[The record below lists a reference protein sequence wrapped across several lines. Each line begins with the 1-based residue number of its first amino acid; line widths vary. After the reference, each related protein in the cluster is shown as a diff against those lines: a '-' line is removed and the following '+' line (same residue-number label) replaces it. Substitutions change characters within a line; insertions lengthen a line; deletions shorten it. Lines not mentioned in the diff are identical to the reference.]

1 MSTAAKDR
9 SQRLLRVPRDQ
20 TPVTIVLDDGAPA
33 NAFLFVPPGTA
44 VMRALAES
52 GTFVPVNYGEGTKLV
67 ARDSIACITVL
78 GIPAADEN
86 DLPSELQPV
95 VVRLRSGHS
104 VKGELRWTPYAGHR
118 RVLDHLNDSST
129 HIILHDNNYVSYI
142 TKQHIMSLEEVPC

>member
-1 MSTAAKDR
+1 MSTTTKDR

-20 TPVTIVLDDGAPA
+20 TPVTIVLDDGESA

-44 VMRALAES
+44 VMRALDES
-52 GTFVPVNYGEGTKLV
+52 GAFVPVNYSEGTKLV
-67 ARDSIACITVL
+67 ARDSIACITVF
-78 GIPAADEN
+78 GIPAEDN

-129 HIILHDNNYVSYI
+129 HIVLFDNNYVSYI
-142 TKQHIMSLEEVPC
+142 PKQHIMSLEELPC